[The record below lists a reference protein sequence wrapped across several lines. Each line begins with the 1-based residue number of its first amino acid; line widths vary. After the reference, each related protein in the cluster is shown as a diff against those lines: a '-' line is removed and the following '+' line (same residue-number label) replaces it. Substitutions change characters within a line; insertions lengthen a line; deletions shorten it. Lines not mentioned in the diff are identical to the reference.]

1 MTFAVSMGALYVS
14 YKTVFCLILLQLH
27 TFYAHRYGP
36 RVTFAVG
43 MGALIL
49 GDLTLLMS
57 GTYPMAVFGALL
69 FLGVHWA
76 VIQVRAWLHGV

>member
-1 MTFAVSMGALYVS
+1 
-14 YKTVFCLILLQLH
+14 
-27 TFYAHRYGP
+27 
-36 RVTFAVG
+36 

-57 GTYPMAVFGALL
+57 GTHPIALFCSLL

-76 VIQVRAWLHGV
+76 VIQVSTSV